1 MPRLTRLL
9 PALAVAAVLA
19 VAGAVWAGPNATATW
34 TASND
39 GLTGI
44 GSNGDSTIVVTLTAK
59 GATGLTGWQILV
71 RYDST
76 ALRDPV
82 VANKLTGNVLVL
94 GTTAAKSDTTIAGV
108 AYNRRV
114 EPGGAQ
120 LPASPTGAY
129 DGDIATFTFT
139 TRTAFTKDKSTTIRV
154 ASLTFRAGSQSD
166 IISSTPVSIL
176 VNPPAPK
183 ADVTASTGTL
193 DVGKKPVDVSA
204 SLSGAAGD
212 TISWNVS
219 ATVNVKLEIT
229 KIVGTA
235 VGTVPTPPIA
245 LGTTPTT
252 FKTLTLADGKST
264 ITLGWKSGIGTG
276 TTAGVASVIITAG
289 GTTDTAKVVADV
301 PYPAELSAFAG
312 SFQDGKVL
320 LSWTVLSQT
329 NNAGWR
335 VLRSTDNEN
344 FVAVS
349 AMVPGIGTS
358 NQMLDYSYA
367 DASLPSG
374 ADRLFYVLEQVDL
387 DGRVTRS
394 GVTEVLLGAR
404 FVDLPKEFSTMVYPN
419 PFNPSTTIAYNLPE
433 AAPVSIIIYD
443 ALGQQVRTLVGN
455 ADTAAGRYSVQ
466 WEARDSQGRSLA
478 SGVYF
483 AHITAGGFKDVRK
496 MMLLK

>member
-19 VAGAVWAGPNATATW
+19 VAGAVWAGPNTGATW
-34 TASND
+34 TATTD

-59 GATGLTGWQILV
+59 GATGLTGWQLLV

-76 ALRDPV
+76 AFKDPV
-82 VANKLTGNVLVL
+82 VTNKLTGNVLVL
-94 GTTAAKSDTTIAGV
+94 GTSAAKHDTTIVGV
-108 AYNRRV
+108 AYNRRM

-120 LPASPTGAY
+120 LPPSATGAY
-129 DGDIATFTFT
+129 DGEMLTLTFT

-154 ASLTFRAGSQSD
+154 GSLTFRAGAQSD
-166 IISSTPVSIL
+166 IITTPVSLL

-183 ADVTASTGTL
+183 ADVTASVGTL
-193 DVGKKPVDVSA
+193 DVGKAPVVLSA

-212 TISWNVS
+212 TITWS
-219 ATVNVKLEIT
+219 ATATGNVKLEIT
-229 KIVGTA
+229 KITGDA
-235 VGTVPTPPIA
+235 VGTLPALPAA
-245 LGTTPTT
+245 LGTTATT
-252 FKTLTLADGKST
+252 FKTKTLADGKST

-276 TTAGVASVIITAG
+276 TTAGVATVAITAG

-301 PYPAELSAFAG
+301 PFPAELSAFAG
-312 SFQDGKVL
+312 TFQDGKVL

-349 AMVPGIGTS
+349 AMVPGMGTS

-367 DASLPSG
+367 DANLPAG
-374 ADRLFYVLEQVDL
+374 TDKLFYVLEQVDL
-387 DGRVTRS
+387 DGKVTRS

-419 PFNPSTTIAYNLPE
+419 PFNPSTTIAYNLPD
-433 AAPVSIIIYD
+433 ASTVSIIIYD

-466 WEARDSQGRSLA
+466 WDARDNQGRSLA

-483 AHITAGGFKDVRK
+483 AHITAGGFEDVRK